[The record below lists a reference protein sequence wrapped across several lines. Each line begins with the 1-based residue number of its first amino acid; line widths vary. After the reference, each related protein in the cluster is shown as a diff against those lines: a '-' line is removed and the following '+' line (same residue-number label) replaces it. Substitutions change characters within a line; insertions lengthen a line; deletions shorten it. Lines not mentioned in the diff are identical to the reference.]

1 MKFIRI
7 INKFEDSLLVLIL
20 SSMIILAVL
29 QIAFR
34 NFFGEGIEWIDPLLR
49 VLVLWIAMVGAM
61 VAARTDN
68 HIRIDIFS
76 RYFPV
81 RYAPML
87 QRLVYVITA
96 AICLLIAWHGTRF
109 VYSEYEYHDIAF
121 ANIPSWLTAS
131 IIPIGF
137 FLIALRYILLFFFP
151 VNTEHQPARS

>member
-1 MKFIRI
+1 M
-7 INKFEDSLLVLIL
+7 LVLIL

-34 NFFGEGIEWIDPLLR
+34 NFAGEGIVWIDPLLR
-49 VLVLWIAMVGAM
+49 VLVLWIAMIGAM

-76 RYFPV
+76 RYFPAG
-81 RYAPML
+81 YAPL
-87 QRLVYVITA
+87 IQRLVYMITA
-96 AICLLIAWHGTRF
+96 AICLLIAWYAARF

-151 VNTEHQPARS
+151 VNTGHQSIHS